1 MPSCNRAISLQ
12 ASEKDTLRVFYGER
26 APWWVKVVS
35 TGQTGHGSQLLI
47 KDNATIKLVRF
58 EENEVLWLAS
68 TDISRR

>member
-1 MPSCNRAISLQ
+1 VQFLQ

-58 EENEVLWLAS
+58 EEN
-68 TDISRR
+68 

>member
-1 MPSCNRAISLQ
+1 VPSCNRVISLQ

-58 EENEVLWLAS
+58 EEN
-68 TDISRR
+68 